1 MMMKKLGVLFAL
13 ITPLVISGCDVL
25 PIGFTPIKEI
35 TAAPASFEGKEIKIK
50 GKVKSIT
57 QVSLFGLKMYTLD
70 DGSGE
75 VVVIPAENEKL
86 PAENDSV
93 ALSGKVESLA
103 LIGGQSMGMHIKEV
117 KRLPTLGLGN

>member
-1 MMMKKLGVLFAL
+1 MKVMMKKFGVLAAL
-13 ITPLVISGCDVL
+13 TVLLLTSGCDVL
-25 PIGFTPIKEI
+25 PFGFTSIKEVS
-35 TAAPASFEGKEIKIK
+35 AAPANFEGKEIKLK

-57 QVSLFGLKMYTLD
+57 QISLLGLKMYTLD

-93 ALSGKVESLA
+93 ALTGTVQNVAIIGSQSL
-103 LIGGQSMGMHIKEV
+103 GMHIKEI
-117 KRLPTLGLGN
+117 KRLPTLGL